1 MKLRILALTL
11 PVVVAA
17 LLVTGCSTIDSLNP
31 FASSGTAPKMAELV
45 PIQTTIEARV
55 AWKESLSK
63 SEGYVF
69 SPAVVGDSVYAAGAK
84 GDVVRLEGGSVR
96 WKANAGI
103 PLSGG
108 VGSDGS
114 RVIVGSPKGDIIA
127 FDANDGKELW
137 RAKVTSEVLAAPVVN
152 RSLVVVRSG
161 DNRLFAFDANDGKR
175 KWVYQR
181 QTPPLS
187 LRSFAAPLIDNNYV
201 FVGFPGGKI
210 VAVTVNNGAAAW
222 EGTVA
227 LPKGTTELDRVA
239 DITAAPVLAGRMI
252 CAVAYQGRVACFD
265 LNTGNLAWARDMS
278 SSAGLA
284 ADNRYVY
291 VSDDKGAVHALDLA
305 SGASIWKQDKLFLRQ
320 LSAPVARGRL
330 VAVADVK
337 GVLHLLSRDDGS
349 FVARVT
355 TDGTPVTA
363 PLQVVDNKILLQ
375 TRGGAVM
382 AVEAQ

>member
-1 MKLRILALTL
+1 MKLRILAQTL
-11 PVVVAA
+11 PAVVAA
-17 LLVTGCSTIDSLNP
+17 LLATGCSTIDNLNP

-45 PIQTTIEARV
+45 PIQTTVEARV

-108 VGSDGS
+108 VGSDGA